1 MFVYNDPM
9 NNMKKNTDQTPT
21 LRIDKWL
28 WAARFFKTR
37 ALAVTA
43 IKGGKIKL
51 VSGETSKRVKPS
63 LDIKIDDKLE
73 IQRGAFQWVIN
84 VTGINKQRGS
94 ATMAQTLYQEL
105 PESIERRAEIA
116 EQLKTQP
123 KNPFGGRKPDKRT
136 LRQNRDLKRGY

>member
-1 MFVYNDPM
+1 
-9 NNMKKNTDQTPT
+9 MKTSINQTQS

-37 ALAVTA
+37 ALAATA

-51 VSGETSKRVKPS
+51 VSGETSKRIKPS
-63 LDIKIDDKLE
+63 SEIKVGNKLE
-73 IQRGAFQWVIN
+73 IQRGAFQWV
-84 VTGINKQRGS
+84 VTVLGISKHRGS
-94 ATMAQTLYQEL
+94 ATVAQTLYQEL
-105 PESIERRAEIA
+105 LESVERRNEVA
-116 EQLKTQP
+116 EQLKAQP